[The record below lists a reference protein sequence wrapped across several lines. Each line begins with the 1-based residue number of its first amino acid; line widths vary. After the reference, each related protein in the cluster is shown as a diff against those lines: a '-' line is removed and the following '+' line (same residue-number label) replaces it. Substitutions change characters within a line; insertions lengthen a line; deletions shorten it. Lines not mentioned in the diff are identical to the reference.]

1 MKIKNIKIW
10 KRAVI
15 SALIC
20 ALLTLFIYLTGLFT
34 AFENKTYDQRML
46 FSSRFISPN
55 DNIVLITVDQQ
66 SIDWAG
72 ETYGYSW
79 PWPREAYA
87 HVIDFLS
94 QGNPSSI
101 MFDILFTE
109 PSVYG
114 EEDDQALCRAEKES
128 GKVVQTLFV
137 SEDGDSKKGLFPL
150 TSIMNNAAILGNITS
165 CMDKDDIIRRGR
177 LSYEFEGKTYPT
189 LGTAPLFLQGKED
202 FSNLPLLKDD
212 TVLLRYQKNLNSY
225 IPYSIKDILSSY
237 DSWKKGEEGIFLPE
251 DFEDAYVFIAYYAPG
266 LFDICSVPVSQV
278 YPGVGVHITTLDNY
292 LSDSFIKKTPALL
305 EVLFFIL
312 LSFIASLG
320 VSFASLR
327 PSQRQSIIVMIL
339 TFFTGIILS
348 LALPYLLFIYG
359 IWLQL
364 AISLF
369 AFLLSFIVSTSL
381 SFAMEGKQ
389 KRFIK
394 SAFSQC
400 LSKEVVNQIM
410 NDPSSFT
417 LGGKTYNMT
426 AIFTD
431 IEKFSSFS
439 ELLTARQLGALLN
452 YYLTFM
458 SDIIISH
465 KGTVDKYEGD
475 AIVAF
480 CGAPVEMPDH
490 AKRACAAAIE
500 MKKAEII
507 MNQEILEIVKNNKNE
522 KTDDDLYEAFK
533 IMAANKKKL
542 FTRIGINSGE
552 MIAGY
557 FGSKMKKNYTMM
569 GNNVNLA
576 SRLEGVNKQYSTGG
590 ILISEQT
597 RKLLDDDFLL
607 RKLDRVQVVNVN
619 TPVRLYELI
628 DSTQNKDEKLVFY
641 LEKWDQA
648 LDLFEKKDYASS
660 LNIFTELSK
669 EREDDRVCRYYI
681 RLIEKYFINGKYPL
695 DSDNEGVIYNP
706 ENGVFTLM
714 QK

>member
-1 MKIKNIKIW
+1 MKNKNIKIW

-150 TSIMNNAAILGNITS
+150 SSIMNNAAILGNITS

-189 LGTAPLFLQGKED
+189 LGTAPLFLQGKENFLD
-202 FSNLPLLKDD
+202 LPLLKDD

-522 KTDDDLYEAFK
+522 KTDEDLYEAFK

-597 RKLLDDDFLL
+597 RKLLDEDFLL

-628 DSTQNKDEKLVFY
+628 DIAQNKDEKLVFY

-648 LDLFEKKDYASS
+648 LDLFEKKDFTSA
-660 LNIFTELSK
+660 LNIFTELNK

-681 RLIEKYFINGKYPL
+681 RLIEKYFIKGKYPL

>member
-137 SEDGDSKKGLFPL
+137 SEEGDSKKGLFPL
-150 TSIMNNAAILGNITS
+150 PSIMNNAAILGNITS

-177 LSYEFEGKTYPT
+177 LFYEFEGKTYPT

-202 FSNLPLLKDD
+202 FSALPLLKDD

-597 RKLLDDDFLL
+597 RKLLDEDFLL

-628 DSTQNKDEKLVFY
+628 DIAQNKDDKLVFY

-648 LDLFEKKDYASS
+648 LDLFEKKDYASA

-681 RLIEKYFINGKYPL
+681 RLIEKYFIKGKYPL

>member
-114 EEDDQALCRAEKES
+114 EEDDQELCRAEKES

-137 SEDGDSKKGLFPL
+137 SEEGDSKKGLFPL
-150 TSIMNNAAILGNITS
+150 PSIMNNAAILGNITS

-202 FSNLPLLKDD
+202 FSALPLLKDD

-490 AKRACAAAIE
+490 AKRACAAAVE

-597 RKLLDDDFLL
+597 RKLLDEDFLL

-628 DSTQNKDEKLVFY
+628 DIAQNKDDKLVFY

-648 LDLFEKKDYASS
+648 LDLFEKKDYASA
-660 LNIFTELSK
+660 LNILTELSK

-681 RLIEKYFINGKYPL
+681 RLIEKYFIKGKYPL

>member
-46 FSSRFISPN
+46 FSSRFIPPN

-150 TSIMNNAAILGNITS
+150 PSIMNNAAILGNITS

-202 FSNLPLLKDD
+202 FSALPLLKDD

-490 AKRACAAAIE
+490 AKRACAAAVE

-597 RKLLDDDFLL
+597 RKLLDEDFLL

-628 DSTQNKDEKLVFY
+628 DIAQNKDDKLVFY

-648 LDLFEKKDYASS
+648 LDLFEKKDFASA

-681 RLIEKYFINGKYPL
+681 RLIEKYFIKGKYPL

>member
-150 TSIMNNAAILGNITS
+150 PSIMNNAAILGNITS

-202 FSNLPLLKDD
+202 FFDLPLLKDD

-292 LSDSFIKKTPALL
+292 LSDSFIKKTPALF

-339 TFFTGIILS
+339 TFFMGIILS

-490 AKRACAAAIE
+490 AKRACAAAVE

-597 RKLLDDDFLL
+597 RKLLDEDFML
-607 RKLDRVQVVNVN
+607 RKLDQVQVVNVN

-628 DSTQNKDEKLVFY
+628 DIAQNKDEKLVFY

-648 LDLFEKKDYASS
+648 LDLFEKKDFASA

-669 EREDDRVCRYYI
+669 EREDDRVCSYYI
-681 RLIEKYFINGKYPL
+681 RLIEKYFIKGKYPL

>member
-150 TSIMNNAAILGNITS
+150 PSIMNNAAILGNITS

-202 FSNLPLLKDD
+202 FFDLPLLKDD

-292 LSDSFIKKTPALL
+292 LSDSFIKKTPALF

-339 TFFTGIILS
+339 TFFMGIILS

-490 AKRACAAAIE
+490 AKRACAAAVE

-597 RKLLDDDFLL
+597 RKLLDEDFML
-607 RKLDRVQVVNVN
+607 RKLDQVQVVNVN

-628 DSTQNKDEKLVFY
+628 DIAQNKDEKLVFY

-648 LDLFEKKDYASS
+648 LDLFEKKDFASA

-681 RLIEKYFINGKYPL
+681 RLIEKYFIKGKYPL

>member
-46 FSSRFISPN
+46 FSSRFIPPN

-150 TSIMNNAAILGNITS
+150 PSIMNNAAILGNITS

-202 FSNLPLLKDD
+202 FSALPLLKDD

-597 RKLLDDDFLL
+597 RKQLDEDFLL

-628 DSTQNKDEKLVFY
+628 DIAQNKDDKLVFY

-648 LDLFEKKDYASS
+648 LDLFEKKEYASA

-669 EREDDRVCRYYI
+669 EREDDRVCSYYI
-681 RLIEKYFINGKYPL
+681 RLIEKYFIKGKYPL

>member
-150 TSIMNNAAILGNITS
+150 PSIMNNAAILGNITS

-202 FSNLPLLKDD
+202 FSALPLLKDD

-292 LSDSFIKKTPALL
+292 LSDSFIKKTPALF

-490 AKRACAAAIE
+490 AKRACAAAVE

-597 RKLLDDDFLL
+597 RKLLDEDFML
-607 RKLDRVQVVNVN
+607 RKLDQVQVVNVN

-628 DSTQNKDEKLVFY
+628 DIAQNKDEKLVFY

-648 LDLFEKKDYASS
+648 LDLFEKKDFASA

-681 RLIEKYFINGKYPL
+681 RLIEKYFIKGKYPL

>member
-150 TSIMNNAAILGNITS
+150 PSIMNNAAILGNITS

-202 FSNLPLLKDD
+202 FSALPLLKDD

-292 LSDSFIKKTPALL
+292 LSDSFIKKTPALF

-490 AKRACAAAIE
+490 AKRACAAAVE

-597 RKLLDDDFLL
+597 RKLLDEDFLL

-628 DSTQNKDEKLVFY
+628 DIAQNKDEKLVFY

-648 LDLFEKKDYASS
+648 LDLFEKKDFASA

-669 EREDDRVCRYYI
+669 EREDDRVCSYYI
-681 RLIEKYFINGKYPL
+681 RLIEKYFIKGKYPL

>member
-150 TSIMNNAAILGNITS
+150 PSIMNNAAILGNITS

-202 FSNLPLLKDD
+202 FSALPLLKDD

-339 TFFTGIILS
+339 TFFTGIVLS

-364 AISLF
+364 AISVF

-439 ELLTARQLGALLN
+439 ELLTARQLGSLLN

-522 KTDDDLYEAFK
+522 KIDDDLYEAFK

-597 RKLLDDDFLL
+597 RKLLDEDFLL

-628 DSTQNKDEKLVFY
+628 DSAQNKDEKLVFY

-648 LDLFEKKDYASS
+648 LDLFEKKDYASA
-660 LNIFTELSK
+660 LNFFTELSK
-669 EREDDRVCRYYI
+669 EREDDMVCRYYI
-681 RLIEKYFINGKYPL
+681 RLIEKYFIKGKYPL

>member
-137 SEDGDSKKGLFPL
+137 SEEGDSKKGLFPL
-150 TSIMNNAAILGNITS
+150 PSIMNNAAILGNITS

-202 FSNLPLLKDD
+202 FSTLPLLKDD

-597 RKLLDDDFLL
+597 RKLLDEDFLL

-628 DSTQNKDEKLVFY
+628 DIAQNKDEKLVFY

-648 LDLFEKKDYASS
+648 LDLFEKKDFASA

-681 RLIEKYFINGKYPL
+681 RLIEKYFIKGKYPL

>member
-34 AFENKTYDQRML
+34 AFENKTYDQRMF

-66 SIDWAG
+66 SIDWAA

-150 TSIMNNAAILGNITS
+150 PSIMNNAAILGNITS

-202 FSNLPLLKDD
+202 FSGLPLLKDD

-597 RKLLDDDFLL
+597 RKLLDEDFLL

-628 DSTQNKDEKLVFY
+628 DIAQNKDKKLVFY

-648 LDLFEKKDYASS
+648 LDLFEKKDYASA

-681 RLIEKYFINGKYPL
+681 RLIEKYFIKGKYPL

>member
-150 TSIMNNAAILGNITS
+150 PSIMNNAAILGNITS

-202 FSNLPLLKDD
+202 FFDLPLLKDD

-339 TFFTGIILS
+339 TFFMGIILS

-490 AKRACAAAIE
+490 AKRACAAAVE

-597 RKLLDDDFLL
+597 RKLLDEDFML
-607 RKLDRVQVVNVN
+607 RKLDQVQVVNVN

-628 DSTQNKDEKLVFY
+628 DIAQNKDEKLVFY

-648 LDLFEKKDYASS
+648 LDLFEKKDFASA

-669 EREDDRVCRYYI
+669 EREDDRVCSYYI
-681 RLIEKYFINGKYPL
+681 RLIEKYFIKGKYPL

>member
-137 SEDGDSKKGLFPL
+137 SEEGNSKKGLFPL
-150 TSIMNNAAILGNITS
+150 PSIMNNAAILGNITS

-202 FSNLPLLKDD
+202 FFDLPLLKDD

-305 EVLFFIL
+305 EVLFFIF

-597 RKLLDDDFLL
+597 RKLLDEDFLL

-628 DSTQNKDEKLVFY
+628 DIAQNKDDKLVFY

-648 LDLFEKKDYASS
+648 LDLFEKKDYASA

-669 EREDDRVCRYYI
+669 EREDDRVCSYYI
-681 RLIEKYFINGKYPL
+681 RLIEKYFIKGKYPL